1 MNNLFLNLNER
12 IATITFD
19 RPNSLNSLNIE
30 TLHELDK
37 VIEDIKNNET
47 IDIIVFTGIG
57 KAFIAGADI
66 SEMANMNELEAK
78 EYAKLGS
85 KIFRKIELLRQITI
99 ASINGYCLGGGNE
112 LAMATDMRIASENA
126 KFGQPE
132 VSLGIIP
139 GFSGTQRLPRLIGIT
154 KAKELLFTGKIID
167 ANEAKMLGLVNQ
179 VVSHEL
185 LTESALNLAQ
195 TILKNS
201 QNAIQIAKKAI
212 NEGIEAPLDDA
223 IELENIY
230 FSQLF
235 STFDQKEGMAAFLE
249 KRKAN
254 FRKEE

>member
-47 IDIIVFTGIG
+47 IDIIIFTGIG

-132 VSLGIIP
+132 VSLGITP